1 MQSGLRRFGLRQAP
15 LQACTAE
22 HPNGQVCRRDHRDHP
37 QKCTFGRP
45 GSVQVF
51 KAAEHIE
58 ASDAEDRRGD
68 AEGHKRPAIRN
79 GLPRNSQ
86 LLIRHRFAL
95 PQLAQSSWD
104 ASDFLGHRQCWT
116 AHQPHHE
123 HGSNCGEHYYG
134 REGHDRQNSPQAQSP
149 RWPKARRGV
158 SHCYHRLTRRCSSP
172 RKRLTAQ
179 ASRGRAWRAS
189 PRCCGSGG
197 RAAQNHRQDLSVV
210 GEPRLRP
217 DVLWRG
223 RRLAGRR
230 RRVKHVGVHELQ
242 PRVRVLG

>member
-79 GLPRNSQ
+79 GLPRNRQ
-86 LLIRHRFAL
+86 LLIQHRFTL
-95 PQLAQSSWD
+95 PQLAQNLWD
-104 ASDFLGHRQCWT
+104 VADFLAHRQCWS

-123 HGSNCGEHYYG
+123 HGRNCGEKYHP
-134 REGHDRQNSPQAQSP
+134 RSETASCGHINAAVALLPPFVQALQ
-149 RWPKARRGV
+149 
-158 SHCYHRLTRRCSSP
+158 
-172 RKRLTAQ
+172 LTAKTVDG
-179 ASRGRAWRAS
+179 ADF
-189 PRCCGSGG
+189 SGQSLAG
-197 RAAQNHRQDLSVV
+197 KPAVLRFGGTGGLNHRQDLSVV